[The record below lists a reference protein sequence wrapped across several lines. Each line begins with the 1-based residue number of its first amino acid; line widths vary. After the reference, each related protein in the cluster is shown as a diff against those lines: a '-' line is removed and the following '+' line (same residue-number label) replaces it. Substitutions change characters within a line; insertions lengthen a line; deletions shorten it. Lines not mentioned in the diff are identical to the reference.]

1 MGFYL
6 GIDLGTSYFKAGI
19 FNEHGELIGLGRC
32 FVEKQTDDEKICE
45 LSIVDFWATLSK
57 CISLAIEKSGIN
69 PNKISSASY
78 SSQANSFVLLDETD
92 NPLTPLILWPDKRA
106 GQIPSALQSLTE
118 KNNFLKKTGLGILP
132 GSQSMAAKI
141 IWIQKNKPDVW
152 EKVKSIMSV
161 SDYLT
166 FSLTGKRVSDFSTSS
181 MTGLFD
187 VHEEKWWDEALES
200 LNINKSFLN
209 SPERTGSFAGALTGK
224 RTKQLGLS
232 VRTKFFLG
240 GLDHHMVAIGAGLPD
255 SNNISE
261 STGTVL
267 ACVNYQK
274 GFNPKDGINAAPG
287 LKKGHYFQMAFNE
300 NGATALEWYQ
310 KQFAPELSVKELLK
324 MAENIT
330 PGSDGLKALPS
341 VDKFKSLSGFR
352 NIKKE
357 HSHGHFTRAILE
369 STSLSLRDLVNRLDK
384 KKLSEALI
392 SSGGGARSHL
402 WVQIKAD
409 ILNKVFIIPS
419 CTELACQ
426 GAAFIGFMGVSE
438 NSDKIKSFKKQI
450 KYAQIINPNP
460 ENVEKYKLKNK
471 L

>member
-57 CISLAIEKSGIN
+57 CISLAIEKAGIN

-78 SSQANSFVLLDETD
+78 SSQANSFILLDETD

-132 GSQSMAAKI
+132 GNQSMAAKI
-141 IWIQKNKPDVW
+141 IWVQKNKPDVW

-200 LNINKSFLN
+200 LNINKNFLN
-209 SPERTGSFAGALTGK
+209 SPERTGSFAGALAGEK
-224 RTKQLGLS
+224 AKQLGLS
-232 VRTKFFLG
+232 ARTKFFLG
-240 GLDHHMVAIGAGLPD
+240 GLDHHMVAVGAGLPD

-274 GFNPKDGINAAPG
+274 GLNPKDGINAAPG

-369 STSLSLRDLVNRLDK
+369 STSLSLRGLVNRLDK
-384 KKLSEALI
+384 KKLLEALI
-392 SSGGGARSHL
+392 SSVRGARCQL

-409 ILNKVFIIPS
+409 LLNEIFVIPS